1 MFLFVATLTPCLAS
15 IWLDGSPF
23 QADYFSS
30 NTHYNHTSQCES
42 SNNSNTEPLEVNG
55 ISSYSYLSVGVMVA
69 GIIAGKFGLW
79 VSDLSI
85 TQTLQEN
92 VQEEHSNYNFLS
104 IRFEKPKEATTCNMF
119 LVL

>member
-1 MFLFVATLTPCLAS
+1 MCIFVLTLTLCLAS

-23 QADYFSS
+23 QADYFTSDTHSNLTTQCDASNSS
-30 NTHYNHTSQCES
+30 TTKTYEES
-42 SNNSNTEPLEVNG
+42 DSPSH
-55 ISSYSYLSVGVMVA
+55 SFLSIGVMLA

-92 VQEEHSNYNFLS
+92 VQEEHSNSFL
-104 IRFEKPKEATTCNMF
+104 IF
-119 LVL
+119 LH